1 MIKKMCVQCGINEA
15 HDNRSYCKQCNSR
28 MAQESFARRFPTV
41 EERRKYHAERRAA
54 TANGST
60 LNVNGYSV
68 ATLQLTGTFSATVA
82 WEANI
87 DETN

>member
-1 MIKKMCVQCGINEA
+1 MSKTGMYTGALMQNA
-15 HDNRSYCKQCNSR
+15 
-28 MAQESFARRFPTV
+28 A
-41 EERRKYHAERRAA
+41 AA

-68 ATLQLTGTFSATVA
+68 ATLQLTGTFSATVT

-87 DETN
+87 DETNWIGVGGLPATKEEAT